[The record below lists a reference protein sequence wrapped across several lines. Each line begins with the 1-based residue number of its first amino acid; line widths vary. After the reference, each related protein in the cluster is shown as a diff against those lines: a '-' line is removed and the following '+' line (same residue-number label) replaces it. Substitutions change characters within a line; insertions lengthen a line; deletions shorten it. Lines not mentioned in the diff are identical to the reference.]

1 MEMSC
6 MDAHNKSMPSTRS
19 QSQSAIQFPKK
30 KNARTHTKEASRE
43 RTKLENGSSV
53 ALPLSPLPKELPLSP
68 RKRLGDDNLCNVPQ
82 TLSCSPPKQS
92 RKENGPP
99 STPKGRRLLFDENQS
114 ATTPVSPLKR
124 VQDPYLLSPLR
135 RGQETP
141 SSSRNNERKSVGARL
156 FKQEG
161 SCYQK
166 AKHALNTA
174 IPERLLARD
183 SETATIKAFL
193 TSHVS
198 GGKPGSLYI
207 SGAPGTG
214 KTACLNKLLQE
225 SKDDLKQCK
234 TVYINCM
241 SLRSSQAVFPAI
253 AEEISGGKSS
263 IAAKDIVRSL
273 EKTVT
278 SKGPIILLVLDEMDQ
293 LDSRGQDVLYTVFEW
308 PWLPNSRV
316 VLIGIA
322 NALDL
327 TDRILPRLQAR
338 PQCKPQLLN
347 FSPYTK
353 DQIATILQERLN
365 QVSGDQVLDNA
376 AIQFCAR
383 KISAVS
389 GDARKAL
396 DICRRAVE
404 IVEADVRGQT
414 VLKPLTESLSPS
426 KEVPSNP
433 VPKKVSLPHIS
444 RVLSDVYGD
453 KMASSGGSS
462 ESFPLQQKLLV
473 CALLLLTRQSK
484 IKEVT
489 LGKLHEA
496 YSKVCRKQQ
505 VPGVG
510 QSECL
515 SLCQLLETRGILGL
529 KKAKEARLTKVSLKI
544 EERDIEHAF
553 KDKVLIGNVL
563 NSGI

>member
-1 MEMSC
+1 
-6 MDAHNKSMPSTRS
+6 MPSTRS
-19 QSQSAIQFPKK
+19 RSQSSIQFPKK
-30 KNARTHTKEASRE
+30 KTSQTLAKEVSRAKSKSE
-43 RTKLENGSSV
+43 ICSSV
-53 ALPLSPLPKELPLSP
+53 SLPLSPLPKELPLSP
-68 RKRLGDDNLCNVPQ
+68 RKRLGDDNRCNIPP

-92 RKENGPP
+92 RKETGQPT
-99 STPKGRRLLFDENQS
+99 TPKGGRLLFDENQAAA
-114 ATTPVSPLKR
+114 ATPLSPLKKL
-124 VQDPYLLSPLR
+124 QDPYQLSPVR
-135 RGQETP
+135 KGQETP
-141 SSSRNNERKSVGARL
+141 PSSRKQRNSVGVQL

-174 IPERLLARD
+174 IPERLLARE
-183 SETATIKAFL
+183 SETAFIKTFL

-198 GGKPGSLYI
+198 ARKAGSLYI

-263 IAAKDIVRSL
+263 LAAKDMVRNL
-273 EKTVT
+273 EKLVT

-308 PWLPNSRV
+308 PWLPNSRM

-353 DQIATILQERLN
+353 DQIATILQDRLN

-414 VLKPLTESLSPS
+414 VLKPLTECLSPS
-426 KEVPSNP
+426 KEAPSNP

-453 KMASSGGSS
+453 KMASNGGSS
-462 ESFPLQQKLLV
+462 DSFPLQQKLLV
-473 CALLLLTRQSK
+473 CALLLITRQSK

-489 LGKLHEA
+489 LGKVHEA

-553 KDKVLIGNVL
+553 KDKLLIGNVL